1 MFADDITLLRKSRA
15 DAVVASIPTL
25 AYAIGAIGGLRMAAY
40 AGIGCAVVVCAI
52 AARRRPLPAVA
63 GLFGVIFAVGIALVT
78 QRPTAFFLPGIALNG
93 TLAAAGI
100 SVLHAHGPKN
110 TLDLREPA
118 DGDPPYV
125 AVPYLDRM
133 DLAYAAADLAICR
146 SGATAYSAMK
156 PS

>member
-63 GLFGVIFAVGIALVT
+63 
-78 QRPTAFFLPGIALNG
+78 PLPGRRSTSRYASQTALS
-93 TLAAAGI
+93 AA
-100 SVLHAHGPKN
+100 
-110 TLDLREPA
+110 R
-118 DGDPPYV
+118 
-125 AVPYLDRM
+125 
-133 DLAYAAADLAICR
+133 
-146 SGATAYSAMK
+146 
-156 PS
+156 